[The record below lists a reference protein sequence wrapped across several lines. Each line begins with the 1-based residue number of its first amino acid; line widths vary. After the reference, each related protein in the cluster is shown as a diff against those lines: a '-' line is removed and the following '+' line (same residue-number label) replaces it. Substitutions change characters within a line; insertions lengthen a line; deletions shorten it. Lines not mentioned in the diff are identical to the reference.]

1 MWKGN
6 CPVDG
11 RWGPI
16 NGSYVAVAYL
26 DSPTPPRV
34 REPGGAKRV
43 SVFQP
48 RIEEVSAGM
57 QWYAVHVRTRK
68 EAFIASQLNSQGVEC
83 FLPTYKSLRKWSDR
97 MKEVELPLFPSYLFS
112 RFDFQNRRP
121 VVMTPGTLQI
131 VGNGRTA
138 TPVPASEISALQT
151 AVASA
156 LPHQPWPYIEVGEK
170 VRVTY
175 GTLAG
180 LEGILVNFKGKHRV
194 VLSVTLLQRSVAL
207 EVNLEWLVP
216 VREHWQVASRNN
228 VLQPAQAA
236 ITIR

>member
-1 MWKGN
+1 MEGELRNKCSFSGHM
-6 CPVDG
+6 
-11 RWGPI
+11 
-16 NGSYVAVAYL
+16 NGTFVAVAYL
-26 DSPTPPRV
+26 NCPTPPRIN
-34 REPGGAKRV
+34 EPGARLV

-48 RIEEVSAGM
+48 KTEEVPAGI
-57 QWYAVHVRTRK
+57 QWYAIHVRTRK
-68 EAFIASQLNSQGVEC
+68 EAFIASQLNHQGMEC

-112 RFDFQNRRP
+112 RFDFQDRRP
-121 VVMTPGTLQI
+121 VVMTPGVLQI
-131 VGNGRTA
+131 VGNGPTA
-138 TPVPASEISALQT
+138 IPVPASEISALQT

-175 GTLAG
+175 GTLVG

-216 VREHWQVASRNN
+216 VREHRQMASRNV

-236 ITIR
+236 IAIR